1 MSAVAHR
8 IYANSV
14 RAGMIAL
21 LVNAFLLVYGDL
33 SDVYTPQE
41 AVIADWVF
49 AILALIALP
58 FYFRRSGIGFTAGLV
73 LGLLFTLR
81 IAGDPDFM
89 AAVEQ
94 MPVSIGEVSYFVVA
108 VFFSFVQMFSSYGA
122 LVLRRAKLI
131 LEPNLS

>member
-1 MSAVAHR
+1 
-8 IYANSV
+8 
-14 RAGMIAL
+14 MIAL
-21 LVNAFLLVYGDL
+21 LANAFLLVYGDL

-49 AILALIALP
+49 AILALIAIP

-94 MPVSIGEVSYFVVA
+94 MPATVGEVSYFAVA
-108 VFFSFVQMFSSYGA
+108 VFFSFMQLLSSYGA
-122 LVLRRAKLI
+122 LVLKRAELI
-131 LEPNLS
+131 